1 MSDLSVVIL
10 ENVAYAL
17 NEDIGDGDK
26 TTALLRPSTSQ
37 AEVVACQDAILC
49 GRAWFDAVFHQL
61 DPQIT
66 IQWFYQDGQAFKSN
80 DCLCQLCGDTQA
92 LLSGE
97 RTALNF
103 LQTLSAT
110 ATITADYVK
119 AVSQTRCQILDTRK
133 TLPGLRVAQ
142 KYAVRCGGGKNH
154 RQGLGDAILIKENH
168 IMAMGSID
176 QAIVMA
182 KRQYPNLLIEVEVE
196 SLSELEVA
204 ILANPDRILLDNFSI
219 NDLQQACQLNN
230 HRCQL
235 EASGN
240 ITLAN
245 IADIAKT
252 GVNFISIG
260 ALTKHI
266 QAIDLSMSIKCL
278 TGSG

>member
-37 AEVVACQDAILC
+37 AEVVVCQDAILC

-266 QAIDLSMSIKCL
+266 QAIDLSMRIKCL